1 MRLDEKYRSA
11 VPELKWTLSADDF
24 AALAVVAFAPK
35 EIPTVGL
42 DHLHAPLISI
52 REQAAIVVTLLRSAG
67 TLNFRDLVAGVTETG
82 VVVARFLA
90 ILELY
95 RHAALSFEQLE
106 PLGELTCAGPPR
118 GGRKRTSPP
127 WEPTMT
133 DDPVIDTAPAQ
144 APIPAQRPSDTASVA
159 RRLEAILLIL
169 DEPQSLV
176 SLSAAVGAPVP
187 AVRQAVETLVADY
200 DGRTGGPVRGFE
212 LREVGGGWR
221 LYVREEYDDVV
232 GEFVNTQAPS
242 RLSQAALETLAVIA
256 YKQPVTRGQVA
267 SIRAVNVDS
276 VVRTLLAR
284 GLITEVFTDPDTG
297 AIHYGTTDQLLVNLG
312 INSLDELPHISPL
325 LDDGSD
331 GFDGEVLK

>member
-1 MRLDEKYRSA
+1 
-11 VPELKWTLSADDF
+11 
-24 AALAVVAFAPK
+24 
-35 EIPTVGL
+35 
-42 DHLHAPLISI
+42 
-52 REQAAIVVTLLRSAG
+52 
-67 TLNFRDLVAGVTETG
+67 
-82 VVVARFLA
+82 
-90 ILELY
+90 
-95 RHAALSFEQLE
+95 
-106 PLGELTCAGPPR
+106 
-118 GGRKRTSPP
+118 
-127 WEPTMT
+127 MT
-133 DDPVIDTAPAQ
+133 DDTAETRDAADGANTAPAQ
-144 APIPAQRPSDTASVA
+144 APIPAQRPSDPASVA
-159 RRLEAILLIL
+159 RRLEAILLVL

-176 SLSAAVGAPVP
+176 SLAAAVGAPVP
-187 AVRQAVETLVADY
+187 AVRQAVEALVADY
-200 DGRTGGPVRGFE
+200 DGETGGPVRGFE

-284 GLITEVFTDPDTG
+284 GLITEVFTDSDTG

>member
-1 MRLDEKYRSA
+1 
-11 VPELKWTLSADDF
+11 
-24 AALAVVAFAPK
+24 
-35 EIPTVGL
+35 
-42 DHLHAPLISI
+42 
-52 REQAAIVVTLLRSAG
+52 
-67 TLNFRDLVAGVTETG
+67 
-82 VVVARFLA
+82 
-90 ILELY
+90 
-95 RHAALSFEQLE
+95 
-106 PLGELTCAGPPR
+106 
-118 GGRKRTSPP
+118 
-127 WEPTMT
+127 MT
-133 DDPVIDTAPAQ
+133 DDSVTDTASAQ
-144 APIPAQRPSDTASVA
+144 APIPAQRPSDAASVA
-159 RRLEAILLIL
+159 RRLEAILLVL

-176 SLSAAVGAPVP
+176 SLAAAVGAPVP
-187 AVRQAVETLVADY
+187 AVRQAVEALVADY

-221 LYVREEYDDVV
+221 LYVREEHDDVV

-276 VVRTLLAR
+276 VVRTLLSR
-284 GLITEVFTDPDTG
+284 GLITEVFTDSDTG